1 MIINHPHLGPRDAAE
16 FTILGDA
23 GLLRRPD
30 WQADDADY
38 AFYHYLY
45 LRDNPAGLHRELW
58 FHEYGD
64 RSLLVVTRDTVTHA
78 VVDVA
83 LARDVAL
90 SSKKPKVSRV
100 STAEKASKSA
110 KASKGARTAKKAR
123 TKKPAKGCITED
135 SSK

>member
-64 RSLLVVTRDTVTHA
+64 QSWLIVTRDTVTHA
-78 VVDVA
+78 VLDVA
-83 LARDVAL
+83 LARDVVL
-90 SSKKPKVSRV
+90 SSKKPRVSRV
-100 STAEKASKSA
+100 SVAEKASKST
-110 KASKGARTAKKAR
+110 KAGKGARVAKKAR
-123 TKKPAKGCITED
+123 TKKPAKGCINRD
-135 SSK
+135 PPR

>member
-30 WQADDADY
+30 WQADDADH

-64 RSLLVVTRDTVTHA
+64 RSWLIVTRDTVTHA
-78 VVDVA
+78 VLDVA

-90 SSKKPKVSRV
+90 SSKNRRCPEYRRPKKRPNLRRRV
-100 STAEKASKSA
+100 KVR
-110 KASKGARTAKKAR
+110 GRLKKHAQ
-123 TKKPAKGCITED
+123 KKPAKGCINKD
-135 SSK
+135 PPR

>member
-23 GLLRRPD
+23 GLLKRPD

-64 RSLLVVTRDTVTHA
+64 RSWLIVTRDTVTHA
-78 VVDVA
+78 VLDVA
-83 LARDVAL
+83 LASDVAL
-90 SSKKPKVSRV
+90 SSKKPKGSRV
-100 STAEKASKSA
+100 SMAEKAAKSA
-110 KASKGARTAKKAR
+110 QAGKGSRAAKKAR
-123 TKKPAKGCITED
+123 TKESAKVCITRD
-135 SSK
+135 PPR